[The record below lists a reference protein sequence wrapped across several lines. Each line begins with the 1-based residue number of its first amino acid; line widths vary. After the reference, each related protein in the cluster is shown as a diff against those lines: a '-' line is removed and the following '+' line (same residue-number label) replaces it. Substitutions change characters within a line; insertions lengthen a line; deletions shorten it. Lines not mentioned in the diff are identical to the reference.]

1 MLYKSTPLPF
11 LLKKAKLTV
20 HYDWKVLESDKQM
33 KAKYRVT
40 VENRCQHLDAAVS
53 LEEKWK
59 LLQQSLVDSTEE
71 VLPKMHRAAK
81 QQRMKQEIL
90 DKMKERRNVK
100 LLDMDKFQ
108 KLNKEIR
115 KMCKQ
120 DKEEWLNTQ

>member
-1 MLYKSTPLPF
+1 
-11 LLKKAKLTV
+11 V

-71 VLPKMHRAAK
+71 VLPKMQRAAK